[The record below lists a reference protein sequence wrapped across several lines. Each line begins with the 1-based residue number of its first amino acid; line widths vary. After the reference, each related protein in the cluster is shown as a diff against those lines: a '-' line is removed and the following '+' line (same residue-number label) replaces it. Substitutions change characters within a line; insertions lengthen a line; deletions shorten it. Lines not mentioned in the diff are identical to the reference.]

1 MGRRRRQPERRG
13 GVAKEGVAKE
23 GGRARGRSADAAAAR
38 VCERRESSV
47 PADAR
52 ALRETPR
59 IARRHLAG
67 V

>member
-1 MGRRRRQPERRG
+1 MGRRRRRPERRG
-13 GVAKEGVAKE
+13 GVAKE